1 MKNHYTLENLQRAVK
16 NPVLIGREAL
26 RLASWPVHQAYGK
39 YTNSRYDGESIDVM
53 SEDWDNLILLDAA
66 RFDYFTDINTIDGT
80 LTKEFSRGKKSWEFI
95 EENFVGRDL
104 HDTVYVTANPFST
117 DIPEGTFHYVDHL
130 HARAWDERIGTVQ
143 PEDVVE
149 AAVEANQEFPNKRL
163 IVHYMQPHRP
173 YLGETAEMLRQRL
186 DLQGYGE
193 HDEGIQIWGAV
204 KQRDVT
210 IEEIWAAYTE
220 SLEITLESIEEF
232 LDQLSG
238 KSVVSSD
245 HGEMLGERVFPFTT
259 RVWGH
264 MEGFDTPTLREVP
277 WLEVEFHKRREIQ
290 SEQPVESAGTD
301 LTDSEVSDRL
311 EALGY
316 TDDVDT

>member
-1 MKNHYTLENLQRAVK
+1 MKDHYTLDNLKRALQ

-26 RLASWPVHQAYGK
+26 RLASWPIHQAYGR
-39 YTNSRYDGESIDVM
+39 YTSYRYDGESTDVM
-53 SEDWDNLILLDAA
+53 SEDWDNLVLLDAA
-66 RFDYFTDINTIDGT
+66 RFDYFGDLNTIGGS
-80 LTKEFSRGKKSWEFI
+80 LRKEVSRGKKSWEFI
-95 EENFVGRDL
+95 ERNFVDRDL

-117 DIPEGTFHYVDHL
+117 DIPAGTFHYVDHL

-149 AAVEANQEFPNKRL
+149 AAVEAHNKYPNKRL

-173 YLGETAEMLRQRL
+173 YLGETAEMLRERL
-186 DLQGYGE
+186 DLQGYGQ

-210 IEEIWAAYTE
+210 LEEIRTAYAE
-220 SLEITLESIEEF
+220 SLEFALASIDEL
-232 LDQLSG
+232 LDGLSG
-238 KSVVSSD
+238 KSVVTSD
-245 HGEMLGERVFPFTT
+245 HGEMLGERVFPFTS

-277 WLEVEFHKRREIQ
+277 WLVVESDDRRRITH
-290 SEQPVESAGTD
+290 SDPVESEVSLD
-301 LTDSEVSDRL
+301 DSEIAERL
-311 EALGY
+311 DALGY
-316 TDDVDT
+316 TN